1 MSTFLFLLTLFST
14 TNAYYIIPIR
24 SKFHAYVPSRLHQ
37 TTPDGI
43 FADKNFKAG
52 DNLLSIP
59 YESTITSANSVYKD
73 FELRTGNNGV
83 LALEILDALHSSS
96 VTTTNQFVKSL
107 PPPLSPEMRKFPILW
122 SERQQSVLQQSSTN
136 KIYDI
141 LDDLEDDFN
150 SIQSSAL
157 APFVTEDE
165 FKWALCIARSQSV
178 FADGELYLSPLLQ
191 FANYGDEKEAN
202 EVTAGP
208 KTIFGDSKSKSKS
221 KTLLLKAKVDLKKG
235 EQIKI
240 NYGPKSAA
248 EHLIDHGFVPE
259 YSKRVAVAEL
269 SFAILADDVFYDDK
283 VDVLQLNPV
292 QKFDFVNDEG
302 VLGKEA
308 IPDPAMFQFLR
319 LANLGQKDAF
329 LLETIFRDDVWDFM
343 GEPVSQANEMAVYD
357 AVDEVVESHLSDKFG
372 VKGEVERGG
381 VGIDYD
387 LYLKV
392 FQIIDKDNSGQI
404 DRDELKMA
412 LVAAG
417 KGDSVG
423 EEELDEM
430 MSVLDVDRSG
440 EVDVREFSKFM
451 EVGGGEGGGVELELC
466 AVVRDVEI
474 RALMKL
480 KNFIARDRQAID
492 LKKYYAERRL
502 ADLNLDQPYNMENS
516 ANVNEFGGL
525 AGGGGVDF

>member
-1 MSTFLFLLTLFST
+1 MSLGQSSNPSNPKRHPQTTPMSTFLFLLTLFST

-24 SKFHAYVPSRLHQ
+24 SKFHSYIPSRLHQ
-37 TTPDGI
+37 TTPGL

-59 YESTITSANSVYKD
+59 YESTITSADSVYKD

-208 KTIFGDSKSKSKS
+208 KTIFGDS
-221 KTLLLKAKVDLKKG
+221 TQCWLLVVRTVCG
-235 EQIKI
+235 
-240 NYGPKSAA
+240 
-248 EHLIDHGFVPE
+248 HLFLHVYLWLHI
-259 YSKRVAVAEL
+259 
-269 SFAILADDVFYDDK
+269 
-283 VDVLQLNPV
+283 QL
-292 QKFDFVNDEG
+292 
-302 VLGKEA
+302 
-308 IPDPAMFQFLR
+308 
-319 LANLGQKDAF
+319 
-329 LLETIFRDDVWDFM
+329 
-343 GEPVSQANEMAVYD
+343 
-357 AVDEVVESHLSDKFG
+357 
-372 VKGEVERGG
+372 
-381 VGIDYD
+381 
-387 LYLKV
+387 
-392 FQIIDKDNSGQI
+392 
-404 DRDELKMA
+404 
-412 LVAAG
+412 
-417 KGDSVG
+417 
-423 EEELDEM
+423 
-430 MSVLDVDRSG
+430 SG
-440 EVDVREFSKFM
+440 ERTSK
-451 EVGGGEGGGVELELC
+451 
-466 AVVRDVEI
+466 
-474 RALMKL
+474 
-480 KNFIARDRQAID
+480 
-492 LKKYYAERRL
+492 Y
-502 ADLNLDQPYNMENS
+502 
-516 ANVNEFGGL
+516 
-525 AGGGGVDF
+525 